1 MKLKSQP
8 ASPPTP
14 RDYST
19 PGLGVDID
27 PSLVSEATVLALDA
41 GVAELVDFR
50 LEDVG
55 LTDLDKATAIVSFL
69 VPRQLKL
76 LQPKLLKFL
85 ARGGKLACYHY
96 RWRGEHLLET
106 GRQSWC

>member
-1 MKLKSQP
+1 M
-8 ASPPTP
+8 
-14 RDYST
+14 
-19 PGLGVDID
+19 
-27 PSLVSEATVLALDA
+27 SEATSLALEA

-55 LTDLDKATAIVSFL
+55 DTDLDQATAIVSFL

-76 LQPKLLKFL
+76 LQPKLIKFL

-96 RWRGEHLLET
+96 RWRGAVPGPAVSGRHVQCYLCSVTYT
-106 GRQSWC
+106 GLPTNRGAYSPLKFNFFR